1 MAQQSKGRVLCPRCD
16 SPIWPFQRPPRLL
29 TPAPLAPSLL
39 GLQACSTV
47 MSVAYC
53 FLMDFA
59 TVPAHFHNGKKRV
72 FSSVDSFIPQW
83 NKNHSLSGGI
93 LRNALEFGL
102 LFVSI

>member
-59 TVPAHFHNGKKRV
+59 TVPAHFHNGKKEYSPLSTV
-72 FSSVDSFIPQW
+72 LF
-83 NKNHSLSGGI
+83 LSGTKI
-93 LRNALEFGL
+93 IRFLEA
-102 LFVSI
+102 S